1 MWSDSTLRRAAAV
14 IWVVAGLALS
24 GCGFEPLYA
33 RQDGNV
39 SAPNDEMAAIRI
51 LPLEDRVGQQM
62 HNFLRDRL
70 NPRGQPTAP
79 RYELQVTLTELRDDL
94 GIRKDETATR
104 GNLTM
109 SASFVLVD
117 TQSRESLISGLS
129 RSTNSFNILEDQFA
143 TLFSEN
149 DARERALR
157 ELSDDIRLRLGIYFS
172 QARAGAS

>member
-1 MWSDSTLRRAAAV
+1 MWSCNALRRAVAV
-14 IWVVAGLALS
+14 IWVIAGLGLS
-24 GCGFEPLYA
+24 ACGFEPLYA
-33 RQDGNV
+33 RPDGNAV
-39 SAPNDEMAAIRI
+39 TPSDEMAAIRI
-51 LPLEDRVGQQM
+51 LPLQDRVGQQM

-70 NPRGQPTAP
+70 NPRGQPQAP
-79 RYELQVTLTELRDDL
+79 RYELQVTLTELREDL

-109 SASFVLVD
+109 SANFVLLD
-117 TQSRESLISGLS
+117 ARSKNALLSGLS
-129 RSTNSFNILEDQFA
+129 RSTNSFNILQDQFA

-172 QARAGAS
+172 RARAGAS

>member
-1 MWSDSTLRRAAAV
+1 MWSDSALRRVAAV
-14 IWVVAGLALS
+14 IWVVAGLGLS

-33 RQDGNV
+33 QRDGDV
-39 SAPNDEMAAIRI
+39 STPSDEMAAIRI

-79 RYELQVTLTELRDDL
+79 RYELRVTLTELRADL

-109 SASFVLVD
+109 SASFELLDV
-117 TQSRESLISGLS
+117 QSRATLVSGLS

-172 QARAGAS
+172 QARAGA